1 MRNSPPSKSSSNVSI
16 RGGASELPTKRKSTT
31 IVGTV
36 LGIVSALAVAL
47 GIFSVFI
54 WRRRQT
60 DRYADSSDS
69 FLRMFSYKELKIAT
83 RNFKSQLGRGG
94 FGSVFKGSLPDGTI
108 VAVKRMECSRQDEK
122 QFRAEIRSLG
132 NIHHMNLVRLRGF
145 CAQGSRRL
153 LVHDY
158 MPNGS
163 LNSFLFT
170 SQSKSKRRVLDWK
183 TRLEIALGTARG
195 LHYLHEECRDCIIHG
210 DVKPENIL
218 LDSNLSPKLADFG
231 LSRLVGRDFSR
242 VLTTTRGTR
251 GAVTQIQQGKT
262 INVVEK
268 DVVEAAD
275 MEEVR
280 RACVIVLLCIQEDD
294 EVRPS
299 MRQVVQM
306 LEGKMEPQPPQ
317 IPSYAFMD
325 KHVDQSDI
333 DSYGS
338 YSHSVLSG
346 LLV

>member
-60 DRYADSSDS
+60 DR
-69 FLRMFSYKELKIAT
+69 
-83 RNFKSQLGRGG
+83 
-94 FGSVFKGSLPDGTI
+94 
-108 VAVKRMECSRQDEK
+108 
-122 QFRAEIRSLG
+122 
-132 NIHHMNLVRLRGF
+132 
-145 CAQGSRRL
+145 
-153 LVHDY
+153 
-158 MPNGS
+158 
-163 LNSFLFT
+163 
-170 SQSKSKRRVLDWK
+170 
-183 TRLEIALGTARG
+183 
-195 LHYLHEECRDCIIHG
+195 
-210 DVKPENIL
+210 
-218 LDSNLSPKLADFG
+218 
-231 LSRLVGRDFSR
+231 
-242 VLTTTRGTR
+242 
-251 GAVTQIQQGKT
+251 AVTQIQQGKT